1 MIHGCHFERAEKSHG
16 IEFNLKFILSVGYH
30 VKHKGLS
37 YKDVR
42 RPFIVFFKAGLHN
55 HIKISFEIFYTI
67 CLFYSKEICIFA
79 LVNCENHKLLP

>member
-42 RPFIVFFKAGLHN
+42 RPFIVFLRRGC
-55 HIKISFEIFYTI
+55 ITI
-67 CLFYSKEICIFA
+67 
-79 LVNCENHKLLP
+79 

>member
-16 IEFNLKFILSVGYH
+16 IDFNLKFILSVGSH

-42 RPFIVFFKAGLHN
+42 RPFIVFKGGGDN
-55 HIKISFEIFYTI
+55 HIWQDDRFVASMKK
-67 CLFYSKEICIFA
+67 CAKNLR
-79 LVNCENHKLLP
+79 V